1 MAKEGSGERWG
12 EGVGD
17 LRTMQYE
24 HQQKEVEK
32 VYSERRRHKKDK
44 DALSIISRDGK
55 PKEIQCFHA
64 VKTDLHW
71 QNKWKLWEADFH

>member
-1 MAKEGSGERWG
+1 
-12 EGVGD
+12 
-17 LRTMQYE
+17 MQYE

-55 PKEIQCFHA
+55 PKEIQCLHA